1 MAHDLGFWT
10 LQALNALQL
19 SMLLFLLS
27 IGLTVIFGLMHF
39 VNLAHGSLYALG
51 AYFAASLAAVGGYW
65 VGFFLAPVA
74 VAGVG
79 VLLYSGL
86 IKRMRKSGPMA
97 QVLVTFG
104 LIFVMLDLTRIFW
117 GDLALAIEVPAL
129 LDGRL
134 AFLGVEYPTYRLF
147 IIALGLA
154 IFAALAF
161 VLSRTQIGAMIRA
174 GVDNDAMAA
183 CLGINVE
190 RLFFTVFCVGC
201 ALAGLAG
208 AVAAPLL
215 SVTPDMGLQ
224 ILIPTLIV
232 IVIGGLGSLKGAVA
246 GSLIYGFRADLWRG
260 TRPAIGVCPH
270 LRPVGC
276 GPRDQA
282 GGPLSGER
290 ISRCFVTIH
299 FVISL
304 S

>member
-1 MAHDLGFWT
+1 MTSDLGFWT

-39 VNLAHGSLYALG
+39 VNLAHGSLYAIG
-51 AYFAASLAAVGGYW
+51 AYVGAAVAATA
-65 VGFFLAPVA
+65 GFWLGLFVAPVA
-74 VAGVG
+74 VAGMG

-86 IKRMRKSGPMA
+86 IKRMRRSGPMA

-104 LIFVMLDLTRIFW
+104 LIFVLLDLTRIVW
-117 GDLALAIEVPAL
+117 GDLPIAIEKPGF
-129 LDGRL
+129 LDGRVAL
-134 AFLGVEYPTYRLF
+134 LGIEYPAYRLF
-147 IIALGLA
+147 VIALGLA
-154 IFAALAF
+154 IFAALAW
-161 VLSRTQIGAMIRA
+161 VLGRTQVGAMIRA

-208 AVAAPLL
+208 LVAAPLL

-232 IVIGGLGSLKGAVA
+232 IVIGGLGSLKGAIV
-246 GSLIYGFRADLWRG
+246 GSLIYGIVQTFGAVLAPQLASVLIYALLAAVLV
-260 TRPAIGVCPH
+260 TRPMGLFPAKG
-270 LRPVGC
+270 
-276 GPRDQA
+276 
-282 GGPLSGER
+282 
-290 ISRCFVTIH
+290 
-299 FVISL
+299 
-304 S
+304 

>member
-51 AYFAASLAAVGGYW
+51 AYFAASLAAIGGYW
-65 VGFFLAPVA
+65 MGFFLAPVA

-79 VLLYSGL
+79 ILLYSGL
-86 IKRMRKSGPMA
+86 IRRMRKSGPMA

-117 GDLALAIEVPAL
+117 GDLALAINVPAL
-129 LDGRL
+129 FAGRVDL
-134 AFLGVEYPTYRLF
+134 LGIEYPAYRLF
-147 IIALGLA
+147 IIGLGLA
-154 IFAALAF
+154 VFAALAF
-161 VLSRTQIGAMIRA
+161 VLGRTQIGAMIRA
-174 GVDNDAMAA
+174 GVDNDAMAS

-190 RLFFTVFCVGC
+190 RLFFIVFCVGC

-208 AVAAPLL
+208 VVAAPLL

-224 ILIPTLIV
+224 ILIPALIV
-232 IVIGGLGSLKGAVA
+232 IVIGGLGSLKGAIA
-246 GSLIYGFRADLWRG
+246 GSLIYGFVQTFGAVLA
-260 TRPAIGVCPH
+260 PQLASVLIYALLAAV
-270 LRPVGC
+270 LVIKPVGLFPAK
-276 GPRDQA
+276 G
-282 GGPLSGER
+282 
-290 ISRCFVTIH
+290 
-299 FVISL
+299 
-304 S
+304 

>member
-1 MAHDLGFWT
+1 MSLDLGFWT

-39 VNLAHGSLYALG
+39 VNLAHGALYALG
-51 AYFAASLAAVGGYW
+51 AYFAASVAAVGGYW
-65 VGFFLAPVA
+65 AGFFLAPVA

-86 IKRMRKSGPMA
+86 IQRMRKSGPMA

-104 LIFVMLDLTRIFW
+104 LIFALLDITRIVW
-117 GDLALAIEVPAL
+117 GDLALGLEVPTLLAGRVAL
-129 LDGRL
+129 
-134 AFLGVEYPTYRLF
+134 LGVEYPAYRLF

-154 IFAALAF
+154 IFGALAF

-190 RLFFTVFCVGC
+190 RLFFIVFCVGC

-208 AVAAPLL
+208 VVAAPLL

-232 IVIGGLGSLKGAVA
+232 IVIGGLGSLKGAIA
-246 GSLIYGFRADLWRG
+246 GSLIFGFVQTFGAVLA
-260 TRPAIGVCPH
+260 PQLASVLIYALLAAV
-270 LRPVGC
+270 LVIRPVGLFPAK
-276 GPRDQA
+276 G
-282 GGPLSGER
+282 
-290 ISRCFVTIH
+290 
-299 FVISL
+299 
-304 S
+304 

>member
-1 MAHDLGFWT
+1 MSLDLGFWT

-39 VNLAHGSLYALG
+39 VNLAHGALYALG
-51 AYFAASLAAVGGYW
+51 AYFAASVAAVGGYW
-65 VGFFLAPVA
+65 AGFFLAPVA

-86 IKRMRKSGPMA
+86 IQRMRKSGPMA

-104 LIFVMLDLTRIFW
+104 LIFALLDITRMVW
-117 GDLALAIEVPAL
+117 GDLALGLEVPAIL
-129 LDGRL
+129 AGRVAL
-134 AFLGVEYPTYRLF
+134 LGVDYPAYRLF

-190 RLFFTVFCVGC
+190 RLFFIVFCVGC

-232 IVIGGLGSLKGAVA
+232 IVIGGLGSLKGAIA
-246 GSLIYGFRADLWRG
+246 GSLIFGFVQTFGAVLA
-260 TRPAIGVCPH
+260 PQLASVLIYALLAAV
-270 LRPVGC
+270 LVIRPVGLFPAK
-276 GPRDQA
+276 G
-282 GGPLSGER
+282 
-290 ISRCFVTIH
+290 
-299 FVISL
+299 
-304 S
+304 

>member
-51 AYFAASLAAVGGYW
+51 AYFAASLAAIGGYW
-65 VGFFLAPVA
+65 MGFFLAPVA

-79 VLLYSGL
+79 ILLYSGL
-86 IKRMRKSGPMA
+86 IRRMRKSGPMA

-117 GDLALAIEVPAL
+117 GDLALAINVPELFAGRVEL
-129 LDGRL
+129 LGI
-134 AFLGVEYPTYRLF
+134 EYPAYRLF
-147 IIALGLA
+147 IIGLGLA

-161 VLSRTQIGAMIRA
+161 VLGRTQIGAMIRA
-174 GVDNDAMAA
+174 GVDNDAMAS

-190 RLFFTVFCVGC
+190 RLFFIVFCVGC

-208 AVAAPLL
+208 VVAAPLL

-232 IVIGGLGSLKGAVA
+232 IVIGGLGSLKGAIA
-246 GSLIYGFRADLWRG
+246 GSLIYGFVQTFGAVLA
-260 TRPAIGVCPH
+260 PQLASVLIYALLAAV
-270 LRPVGC
+270 LVIKPVGLFPAK
-276 GPRDQA
+276 G
-282 GGPLSGER
+282 
-290 ISRCFVTIH
+290 
-299 FVISL
+299 
-304 S
+304 

>member
-65 VGFFLAPVA
+65 MGFFLAPVA

-79 VLLYSGL
+79 ILLYSGL

-104 LIFVMLDLTRIFW
+104 LIFVMLDLTRIFR
-117 GDLALAIEVPAL
+117 GDLPMAIEVPAL
-129 LDGRL
+129 LEGRL

-154 IFAALAF
+154 ILAALAF
-161 VLSRTQIGAMIRA
+161 VLGRTQIGAMIRA

-190 RLFFTVFCVGC
+190 RLFFIVFCVGC

-246 GSLIYGFRADLWRG
+246 GSLIYGFVQTFGAVLA
-260 TRPAIGVCPH
+260 PQLASVLIYALLAAV
-270 LRPVGC
+270 LVIKPVGLFPAK
-276 GPRDQA
+276 G
-282 GGPLSGER
+282 
-290 ISRCFVTIH
+290 
-299 FVISL
+299 
-304 S
+304 

>member
-104 LIFVMLDLTRIFW
+104 LIFAMLDLTRIFW

-246 GSLIYGFRADLWRG
+246 GSLIYGFVQTFGAVLA
-260 TRPAIGVCPH
+260 PQLASVLIYALLAAV
-270 LRPVGC
+270 LVIKPVGLFPAK
-276 GPRDQA
+276 G
-282 GGPLSGER
+282 
-290 ISRCFVTIH
+290 
-299 FVISL
+299 
-304 S
+304 